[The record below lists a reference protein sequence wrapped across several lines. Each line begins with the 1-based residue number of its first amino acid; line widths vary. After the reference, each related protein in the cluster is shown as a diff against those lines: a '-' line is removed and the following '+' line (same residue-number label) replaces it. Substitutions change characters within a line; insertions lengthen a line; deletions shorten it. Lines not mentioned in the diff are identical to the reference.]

1 MIRENA
7 NSPKAIAC
15 LAMLTQL
22 QNEFVNQ
29 LKLTTKSLNQ
39 ELQFTAVEWLRDN
52 GLHGGG
58 LRYQVASAGLFNGA
72 SINVSQIHFQ
82 DQSKKAFI
90 SATALSSIIHPTHPL
105 APSIHIHISWTELR
119 NGDGYWRIMADLN
132 PALPDENTH
141 ALFVAQLKK
150 SAGQYYQQAT
160 QLGNEYFYI
169 PALNC
174 HRGIQHFYLERFN
187 PQEENAVNF
196 AKNFGEGV
204 ISCYNKIL
212 LQILETCKKPTT
224 EQMTSQLNYHTLY
237 FYQVLTLDKGTTAG
251 LLVHNQNDLG
261 TLASLPSHINRDLL
275 LSWLNKTA
283 PPNDKLVER
292 LLTVLP
298 EEQKCFISNSV
309 KTRIV
314 QQIREHYQTCS
325 QNSD

>member
-1 MIRENA
+1 
-7 NSPKAIAC
+7 
-15 LAMLTQL
+15 
-22 QNEFVNQ
+22 
-29 LKLTTKSLNQ
+29 
-39 ELQFTAVEWLRDN
+39 
-52 GLHGGG
+52 
-58 LRYQVASAGLFNGA
+58 
-72 SINVSQIHFQ
+72 
-82 DQSKKAFI
+82 
-90 SATALSSIIHPTHPL
+90 
-105 APSIHIHISWTELR
+105 
-119 NGDGYWRIMADLN
+119 MADLN

-174 HRGIQHFYLERFN
+174 HRGIQHFYIERFN
-187 PQEENAVNF
+187 PREEDAVKF
-196 AKNFGEGV
+196 ASNFGEGV